1 MTPVTYHMTALS
13 SILNMEKPETVFE
26 KGIIMRFIKSIPKKI
41 VQFLR
46 HLSREYAHPS
56 FYVAKARE
64 AQRKKE
70 QTCCEA
76 SEVIR
81 RHQLW

>member
-1 MTPVTYHMTALS
+1 MRL
-13 SILNMEKPETVFE
+13 IKC
-26 KGIIMRFIKSIPKKI
+26 IIKKI
-41 VQFLR
+41 IRFLQ
-46 HLSREYAHPS
+46 HLSQEYAHPC
-56 FYVAKARE
+56 FYDAEALE

-76 SEVIR
+76 SEVIEVIR